1 MQPYF
6 AGVPFHAAPTSRQA
20 VSCHSPL
27 CVSCTKIESPQI
39 RRKLFAF
46 KPGFVTP
53 PILTTPVETFRPT
66 SLLRYAAA
74 STGAVVATG
83 SASVNADCD
92 NGVTLHHTAQPRRGH
107 EHAAKRVEA
116 SVVLAQLLAQGTS
129 VEDEVHGSL
138 GLIGSEEFVC
148 CVELTC
154 MVPELLLFPT
164 HKSLVLFCRYGSP
177 PSWLTFPSGQ
187 QHSVLDLTR

>member
-129 VEDEVHGSL
+129 VEDEVPQPRPDRQRR
-138 GLIGSEEFVC
+138 VR
-148 CVELTC
+148 
-154 MVPELLLFPT
+154 LLRGAHL
-164 HKSLVLFCRYGSP
+164 YGSRALVVP
-177 PSWLTFPSGQ
+177 YALEPCSLLPIWLSSFLAHVPKRAVQ
-187 QHSVLDLTR
+187 PHA

>member
-1 MQPYF
+1 MLPRHLGRRCHVTLPY
-6 AGVPFHAAPTSRQA
+6 AS
-20 VSCHSPL
+20 L
-27 CVSCTKIESPQI
+27 SCTKIESPQI

-53 PILTTPVETFRPT
+53 PILTTPVETFRLT

-92 NGVTLHHTAQPRRGH
+92 NGVALHHTAQPRRGH

-129 VEDEVHGSL
+129 VEDEVPEAMANAGIYL
-138 GLIGSEEFVC
+138 VVAPAYEAR
-148 CVELTC
+148 ELNTST
-154 MVPELLLFPT
+154 VP
-164 HKSLVLFCRYGSP
+164 
-177 PSWLTFPSGQ
+177 
-187 QHSVLDLTR
+187 